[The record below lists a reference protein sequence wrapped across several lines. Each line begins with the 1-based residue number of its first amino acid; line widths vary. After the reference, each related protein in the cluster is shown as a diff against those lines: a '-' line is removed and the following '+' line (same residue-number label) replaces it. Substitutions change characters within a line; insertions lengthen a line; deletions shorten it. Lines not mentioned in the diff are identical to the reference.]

1 MKYLSFENL
10 PTEMAL
16 VWRDEQTRS
25 HFIEGE
31 PANSREPE
39 EIDPLFV
46 VSILEVVVMRITTN
60 KSQQQQQ

>member
-16 VWRDEQTRS
+16 VWREEQTRS
-25 HFIEGE
+25 HFIGGE